1 MGHLSIER
9 HQEEKSMKTFVIT
22 LLGVCALVITG
33 AIVYQN
39 WQKSPKA
46 PAPVAAPSASQPAES
61 APAEQ
66 SSAPAPSSSPV
77 AAQSSPVPQ
86 DTTTSPANVTTAI
99 AADSASPAHKL
110 ALALLN
116 AKSALEKQALFEEL
130 RTNGNLEAVITDL
143 KQQAQANPSDPE
155 IPTTIGEAEINE
167 LRTLAENGG
176 QAANHDQIGILAMQ
190 ADQEFDTALQ
200 IDPKNWEAQF
210 VKYSTMYYW
219 PSNPQTD
226 NQVVQNLSSL
236 IDQQETMSPNPAF
249 AQTYITLGNEYQKIG
264 QPDKAQATWQLGAQ
278 EFPNDPTLQKK
289 IANPATQ

>member
-1 MGHLSIER
+1 
-9 HQEEKSMKTFVIT
+9 MKTLVIT
-22 LLGVCALVITG
+22 LLGVCAVVIAG
-33 AIVYQN
+33 AIVYLDF
-39 WQKSPKA
+39 QKSPKA
-46 PAPVAAPSASQPAES
+46 AAHLAAAPAGQSTESATEQSPVPPSQPQPVAAPSASVPQTTAV
-61 APAEQ
+61 
-66 SSAPAPSSSPV
+66 SSSP
-77 AAQSSPVPQ
+77 A
-86 DTTTSPANVTTAI
+86 TPAN
-99 AADSASPAHKL
+99 SASPAHKL

-116 AKSALEKQALFEEL
+116 AKSALEKQALFDEL

-176 QAANHDQIGILAMQ
+176 QAVNHDQIGILAMQ
-190 ADQEFDTALQ
+190 ADQEFDSALQ

-226 NQVVQNLSSL
+226 NQVVQNLSGL

-249 AQTYITLGNEYQKIG
+249 AQTYIALGNEYQKIG

-289 IANPATQ
+289 TANRSTQ